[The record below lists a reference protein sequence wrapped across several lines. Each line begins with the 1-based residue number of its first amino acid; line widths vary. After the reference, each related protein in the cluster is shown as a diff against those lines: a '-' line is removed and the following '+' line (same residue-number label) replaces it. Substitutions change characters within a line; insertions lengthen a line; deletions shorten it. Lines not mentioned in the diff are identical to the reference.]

1 MRIIYLHQ
9 YFNTIEMPGSTR
21 SYELSKRLVADGNE
35 VKMITSKRDIYQS
48 EKINWTNENGID
60 VFWIPISYSNKMS
73 FFRRIISFLFFSY
86 RSLKV
91 ILKIDADVIYASS
104 TPLTIAV
111 PAILYSKLKSKPMIF
126 EVRDLWPEIP
136 IAFGALKSPFAKFI
150 AQSLEKL
157 AYNNSEHI
165 VALSKG
171 MKEAIVKKGLPSN
184 KIDVITNLA
193 NISVFSKTKKSSKV
207 NDLLSN
213 YKILPNDKLVIY
225 TGALGHVNDV
235 KFLINIA
242 GEMKKINN
250 SVKFIIA
257 GEGIEYENLI
267 LLSKKINVLNDSVF
281 FIAPIKKINIP
292 ILYSKATIVTS
303 LFINLKELQNNSAN
317 KFFDGLSAG
326 KPVMINYS
334 GWQRSILENNKA
346 GFYLPYDDYK
356 KSALILNK
364 IILDKDL
371 LKAMG
376 VSAKNIA
383 KKYFE
388 IDVQYPKLKKIIYSS
403 VINYKKHSF

>member
-1 MRIIYLHQ
+1 MD
-9 YFNTIEMPGSTR
+9 
-21 SYELSKRLVADGNE
+21 SYILFKQNE
-35 VKMITSKRDIYQS
+35 
-48 EKINWTNENGID
+48 
-60 VFWIPISYSNKMS
+60 

-376 VSAKNIA
+376 ISAKNIA